1 MFLKQVGRNTDQ
13 SGRINLSGSEL
24 TKLGVDIGDA
34 IDVDVVESETVARA
48 VLESKS
54 SERFLIVTPA

>member
-1 MFLKQVGRNTDQ
+1 MVRKQVGRNTGQ

-34 IDVDVVESETVARA
+34 VDVDVAESETVAQA
-48 VLESKS
+48 LIQSKN